1 MSSVRSL
8 LSLALPA
15 AAVLADS
22 PGIIRNTVKAVNA
35 PAVGP
40 AVNITRR
47 QDAVGLKNLDSGT
60 VYTIDLA
67 IGTAPQPV
75 TVIIDTGSNELWVN
89 PICSKVGNAKNQ
101 AMCEAAPVY
110 NPAASTSY
118 VDQNKLGHVTFGK
131 GFVDFDY
138 ASDHVTVGGKAM
150 ASTLAA
156 GRPRC

>member
-89 PICSKVGNAKNQ
+89 PVCSKVGNAKGQ
-101 AMCEAAPVY
+101 ALCQSHP
-110 NPAASTSY
+110 PFDPTTSTTY
-118 VDQNKLGHVTFGK
+118 VDKGEAGHVTFGK

-138 ASDHVTVGGKAM
+138 GEDYVTVGGK
-150 ASTLAA
+150 
-156 GRPRC
+156 